1 MGRLAYGPYA
11 GGLVLLWPTA
21 VYALS
26 SYLADDHDPNQI
38 WATLLTNMAYV
49 SAVAFILI
57 LIVDLSHLRSQVT
70 SSDIDRGTNGGRYQ
84 RI

>member
-1 MGRLAYGPYA
+1 MGKLAYGPYA
-11 GGLVLLWPTA
+11 GGLILLWPTA

-26 SYLADDHDPNQI
+26 SYLADDRDPNQM
-38 WATLLTNMAYV
+38 WSTLLTNMAFV

-57 LIVDLSHLRSQVT
+57 LIVDLSHLRSQV
-70 SSDIDRGTNGGRYQ
+70 SGRDIDRSTNGGRYQ